1 MLNLNYTL
9 EKDGIEI
16 MQANHPM
23 ISEAQINDLMESFV
37 AHGYTVLE
45 MSVL

>member
-16 MQANHPM
+16 MRVNQPM
-23 ISEAQINDLMESFV
+23 ITESQINDLMDSLV
-37 AHGYTVLE
+37 AHGYTVVE

>member
-16 MQANHPM
+16 MRASQPM

-37 AHGYTVLE
+37 AHGYTVVE